1 MPATPISQ
9 EAIYSTLYAT
19 LALTDS
25 IFQIWITL
33 TFAVLIATYVA
44 ERRFDRALYRLVSG
58 LYAFASVILFVRFAS
73 AAYQAFHYKNLLRAR
88 GFEPWPVP
96 NVVSLIIGMEKRERI
111 ALMPA
116 PKHAMEPTASRRNIQ
131 LHMRPTQGPVA
142 TRAVARLS
150 SSCSRQAFG
159 LSKGCLCP
167 GTV

>member
-1 MPATPISQ
+1 MLATPISQ

-73 AAYQAFHYKNLLRAR
+73 AAYQGLSLQKPFARAR
-88 GFEPWPVP
+88 
-96 NVVSLIIGMEKRERI
+96 L
-111 ALMPA
+111 
-116 PKHAMEPTASRRNIQ
+116 
-131 LHMRPTQGPVA
+131 
-142 TRAVARLS
+142 
-150 SSCSRQAFG
+150 
-159 LSKGCLCP
+159 
-167 GTV
+167 

>member
-19 LALTDS
+19 LGLTDS

-96 NVVSLIIGMEKRERI
+96 NIVSLIIGI
-111 ALMPA
+111 GTFVFL
-116 PKHAMEPTASRRNIQ
+116 
-131 LHMRPTQGPVA
+131 
-142 TRAVARLS
+142 LS
-150 SSCSRQAFG
+150 
-159 LSKGCLCP
+159 
-167 GTV
+167 GTVGTLWFVRSAWKKRAHYGDAKA